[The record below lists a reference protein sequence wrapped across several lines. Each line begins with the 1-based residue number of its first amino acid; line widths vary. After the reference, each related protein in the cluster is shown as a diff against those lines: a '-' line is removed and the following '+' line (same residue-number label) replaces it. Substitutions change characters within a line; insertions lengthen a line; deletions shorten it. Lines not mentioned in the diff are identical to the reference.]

1 MLKRIQERCH
11 PKMRVYQIYPLPGHG
26 CARRCWPRA
35 PGVKQI
41 STDTDLYTAAM
52 MTSEIAEIHAGD
64 FAQLDTELQCQ
75 DEAISAARNPVG
87 FARITKEANRL
98 TPV

>member
-1 MLKRIQERCH
+1 M
-11 PKMRVYQIYPLPGHG
+11 PGHVG
-26 CARRCWPRA
+26 RSHLATFQEAHRA
-35 PGVKQI
+35 AIVSNASLLHSEHRVKQI

-52 MTSEIAEIHAGD
+52 MTSAIAEIHAGD
-64 FAQLDTELQCQ
+64 LAQLDTELQCQ

>member
-1 MLKRIQERCH
+1 MLAGHTWRLFRKRTGQPIVSDASLLHSEHR
-11 PKMRVYQIYPLPGHG
+11 
-26 CARRCWPRA
+26 
-35 PGVKQI
+35 VKQI

-64 FAQLDTELQCQ
+64 FAQLDTKLQCQ